1 MLSLGLDQHCNYQVP
16 PNSGERG
23 QTLLGFHTEQ
33 LQNVLQRQAGRQAG
47 RQDKLRSVCVCV
59 CVCKFYT
66 CACSNVCVC
75 VCVCANST
83 HVPVVKGGNN
93 TDHGGGVGQRER
105 REEGRE
111 EGRGK
116 GCCRH

>member
-1 MLSLGLDQHCNYQVP
+1 M
-16 PNSGERG
+16 
-23 QTLLGFHTEQ
+23 
-33 LQNVLQRQAGRQAG
+33 
-47 RQDKLRSVCVCV
+47 
-59 CVCKFYT
+59 
-66 CACSNVCVC
+66 
-75 VCVCANST
+75 CVCANST

>member
-59 CVCKFYT
+59 CVC
-66 CACSNVCVC
+66 
-75 VCVCANST
+75 ANST

-93 TDHGGGVGQRER
+93 TDHGGGVWQRER